1 MESVGHGGILSE
13 PLSDEEQDVL
23 REVALA
29 HKPLPQDLA
38 DAPGL
43 EHEPPKSAS
52 FASRPPSET
61 LRSRTRAFETDAAPH
76 SRERKLS

>member
-1 MESVGHGGILSE
+1 MESVGHRGILPE

-38 DAPGL
+38 DASGL

-52 FASRPPSET
+52 FASMPPSET
-61 LRSRTRAFETDAAPH
+61 PRSRTRNPETDAAPH
-76 SRERKLS
+76 HPERKLS